1 MTRRSSSVQI
11 KSKTVT
17 HTQARRI
24 LDDVTPKN
32 NRPGKT
38 YTRLI
43 QVYSFLST
51 DSEGSSPVKCRT
63 PTKEKRKIRN
73 EYSDSDSD
81 DEDHNEDNAD
91 LDHNDAALFHRRYF
105 EQVTLLDYT
114 ILN

>member
-1 MTRRSSSVQI
+1 M
-11 KSKTVT
+11 T

-32 NRPGKT
+32 NRPGNI
-38 YTRLI
+38 YTPST
-43 QVYSFLST
+43 QVYSYWST

-105 EQVTLLDYT
+105 EQVIQLDYT
-114 ILN
+114 KLN